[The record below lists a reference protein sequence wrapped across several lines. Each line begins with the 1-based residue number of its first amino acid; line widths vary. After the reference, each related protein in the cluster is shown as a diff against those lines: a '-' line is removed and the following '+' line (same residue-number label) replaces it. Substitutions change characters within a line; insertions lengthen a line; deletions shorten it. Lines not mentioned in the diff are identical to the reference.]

1 MLRKTLFLLRK
12 ACFCVYIVDIEG
24 NSSISR
30 VVSSFC
36 VFLLFCCVAAD
47 AALRPPLTTA
57 IVASLTR
64 LTPVE
69 RPFRFILVFA
79 DDASPAT

>member
-1 MLRKTLFLLRK
+1 MLRK
-12 ACFCVYIVDIEG
+12 ACFYVYIINIKD

-30 VVSSFC
+30 VISSSC
-36 VFLLFCCVAAD
+36 VFLLFCCVAANT
-47 AALRPPLTTA
+47 ASRPPLIMV

-64 LTPVE
+64 PTPVK